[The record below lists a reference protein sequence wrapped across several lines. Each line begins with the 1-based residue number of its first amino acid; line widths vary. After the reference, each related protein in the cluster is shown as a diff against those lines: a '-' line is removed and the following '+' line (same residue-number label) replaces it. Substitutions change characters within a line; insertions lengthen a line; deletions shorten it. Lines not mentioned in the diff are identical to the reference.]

1 MVEGN
6 TTRIRIE
13 ADGSM
18 AIDGIGKVDLAMDR
32 MGQRTNSVF
41 GQLKQNWVAY
51 TAGIYAAA
59 ASLQKA
65 WDFAEKAAAY
75 AESLET
81 LNTLSS
87 QYNVTSQ
94 QLVGTISRNSEGL
107 IGVASAAK
115 IASDALAKGFTPA
128 QLEQMAKWAPMID
141 DFSSSVGSS
150 EEAFEA
156 LVASVGAGRERGLVQ
171 LLGTTID
178 LKTAFGDQAA
188 SMSKAEKAMAIY
200 NLAAKRMKELQR
212 AGVGATDSLADKME
226 RLKKQVEE
234 LNLSIGDIIIRVGA
248 GIMGLFQ
255 TVADSATRIAR
266 LIMVPA
272 TAVAMMTDFLGITK
286 GKAAEYKQA
295 MEAMLASAEDL
306 GKKSAANFDLMK
318 KGMQAGS
325 ALAKGA
331 AVNLGMGAGG
341 ETAIGEKSKLEDA
354 YLRLHAANLAKEGAI
369 DHDALMSEMGL
380 TQEYHD
386 TLRKMDDEDW
396 AREKKLA
403 ADIEELDRKRYAEEG
418 AIAVQALADEMGMTE
433 EYYRVKRELDD
444 KDFEQFKARKT
455 MELQI
460 QEAALK
466 AGGQNAFGIPGMSDL
481 YGSMGQFV
489 NAYSNMKLGI
499 GPWEDWAKAVE
510 AKHEQVRKSYEAGLA
525 SFAELDESEK
535 EATRAREQAD
545 WMMRV
550 DMAGSAMG
558 MMANMATAFYAMGGK
573 QGGAAFEMMKTF
585 RIGET
590 IMNTYSA
597 AVGAYNAMASI
608 PYVGPALGVA
618 AAAAAIAFG
627 MAQVRAIASMKPGNQ
642 GAPSMSVGGS
652 SPMSSV
658 APAPAP
664 IPAEKKTGPSII
676 NFYINGDVVDHDQFA
691 RTLLP
696 YLNKAEAAGVA

>member
-65 WDFAEKAAAY
+65 WDFAEEEADY

-94 QLVGTISRNSEGL
+94 QLVGAISRNSEGL

-200 NLAAKRMKELQR
+200 NLAAKRMEELQR
-212 AGVGATDSLADKME
+212 AGVGATDSLADKMK

-234 LNLSIGDIIIRVGA
+234 LKLSIGDIIIRVGA

-255 TVADSATRIAR
+255 TVADSATKIAR

-331 AVNLGMGAGG
+331 AVNLGMGAGTDAG
-341 ETAIGEKSKLEDA
+341 KEAEAFAKGREKMLAALSKFQADT
-354 YLRLHAANLAKEGAI
+354 GAI
-369 DHDALMSEMGL
+369 RAAGIVEDQKAFESRLGL
-380 TQEYHD
+380 FRAEI
-386 TLRKMDDEDW
+386 
-396 AREKKLA
+396 AEKKQEFI
-403 ADIEELDRKRYAEEG
+403 DDQTRLDL
-418 AIAVQALADEMGMTE
+418 IL
-433 EYYRVKRELDD
+433 
-444 KDFEQFKARKT
+444 
-455 MELQI
+455 
-460 QEAALK
+460 ALK
-466 AGGQNAFGIPGMSDL
+466 RQQWEEERKAYERRVELEREITDLTRQQRVLIAEQQVASLQNAFSVLGAGDQGQRAGMIMSIQNQTDP
-481 YGSMGQFV
+481 YT
-489 NAYSNMKLGI
+489 K
-499 GPWEDWAKAVE
+499 D
-510 AKHEQVRKSYEAGLA
+510 YEAWEKIQDQKIERMYELGATEA
-525 SFAELDESEK
+525 SLKDEYRAYELQQERMVQQQK
-535 EATRAREQAD
+535 YA
-545 WMMRV
+545 
-550 DMAGSAMG
+550 MAASTMG
-558 MMANMATAFYAMGGK
+558 MVAGIAQNLFVATGSRNKAL
-573 QGGAAFEMMKTF
+573 FEMMKVASTAEA
-585 RIGET
+585 I
-590 IMNTYSA
+590 INTATGATKALAQGGFFGIALAA
-597 AVGAYNAMASI
+597 AVI
-608 PYVGPALGVA
+608 A
-618 AAAAAIAFG
+618 AG
-627 MAQVRAIASMKPGNQ
+627 MAQVATIQSQRFNG
-642 GAPSMSVGGS
+642 PSSGVSVGGIGGGM
-652 SPMSSV
+652 PITQT
-658 APAPAP
+658 APPPAP
-664 IPAEKKTGPSII
+664 EKEKTGPSII
-676 NFYINGDVVDHDQFA
+676 NFYVNGDIVDHDQFA